1 MKLLLLIFCFFVFA
15 IPNSVFAEVN
25 QSTEEIV
32 KSIVEKYKKADG
44 NLFEGNN
51 TAENKKI
58 VQDAIANA
66 EKRSKKATDLKDI
79 FAQNAVMAKTLGN
92 QAVADQL
99 NNYVEN
105 FSAYNKKVPT
115 IFYFYSESM
124 SAVALERFYS
134 ATKKLQAH
142 FPKENISA
150 YAVFRGFP
158 SDLKNFASSYKK
170 ESVSGGKFKFHPMM
184 YKFYGLISVPA
195 FAFAYCPQ
203 DFSFNQCEKHL
214 LVKGDISLSEALKIF
229 SEENKQIAPYYNY
242 LTTIK

>member
-1 MKLLLLIFCFFVFA
+1 M
-15 IPNSVFAEVN
+15 IPNGVLAESN

-32 KSIVEKYKKADG
+32 KSIVQKYKKADG
-44 NLFEGNN
+44 SLLDGNN
-51 TAENKKI
+51 TIENKKI
-58 VQDAIANA
+58 IQDTINNA
-66 EKRSKKATDLKDI
+66 EKKSKKATDVKEM
-79 FAQNAVMAKTLGN
+79 FAQNAVLAKTLGN
-92 QAVADQL
+92 QAVAEQL
-99 NNYVEN
+99 NDYVEN
-105 FSAYNKKVPT
+105 FSSYNKKNPT

-124 SAVALERFYS
+124 SAVALDRFYS
-134 ATKKLQAH
+134 ATKKLQAN
-142 FPKENISA
+142 FSKDNIA
-150 YAVFRGFP
+150 VYAVFRGFP
-158 SDLKNFASSYKK
+158 SDLKNFAGSYRK
-170 ESVSGGKFKFHPMM
+170 ESVAGGKFKFHPMM